1 MITKLIVRMLMTLS
15 IVLYSSGCASKC
27 EPVIQVQYVKPSV
40 PVIDEAKIEQ
50 CRYADQL
57 DNVKCV
63 LSNYL
68 NVKMER
74 DQLRS
79 ALDEISKD

>member
-1 MITKLIVRMLMTLS
+1 MLMISL
-15 IVLYSSGCASKC
+15 IALYSSGCASKC
-27 EPVIQVQYVKPSV
+27 TPVVQYVKPSV

-57 DNVKCV
+57 ENVKCV
-63 LSNYL
+63 LGNYL